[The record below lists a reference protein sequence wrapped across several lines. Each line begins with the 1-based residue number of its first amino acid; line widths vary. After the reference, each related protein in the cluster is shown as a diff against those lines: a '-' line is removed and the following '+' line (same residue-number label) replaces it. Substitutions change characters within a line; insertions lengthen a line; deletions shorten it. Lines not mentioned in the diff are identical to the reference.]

1 MKKVMNASIGGAG
14 FLLDEDAFLR
24 LQAYL
29 QAFRERLATG
39 SGQVGYQA
47 GEVMDDLEAR
57 IAELFRS
64 EVGVSGRV
72 VDLELTNKVIAQLGM
87 PDGGSF
93 TDGAG
98 SAKQEGKGP
107 RPFWE
112 KGELPRKLYRD
123 PYDRMIAGVCSGL
136 AQYFGLDTALIR
148 VIMLVLLV
156 TGTAG
161 FWIYIILWII
171 APKAETAAQQC
182 EMHGLPVTA
191 ENMARF
197 SSFSREDKK
206 NK

>member
-29 QAFRERLATG
+29 QAFRERLAAG

-47 GEVMDDLEAR
+47 GEVMYDLEAR

-123 PYDRMIAGVCSGL
+123 PCDRMIAGVCSGL

-182 EMHGLPVTA
+182 EMRGLPVTA

>member
-123 PYDRMIAGVCSGL
+123 PCDRMIAGVCSGL

>member
-1 MKKVMNASIGGAG
+1 
-14 FLLDEDAFLR
+14 
-24 LQAYL
+24 
-29 QAFRERLATG
+29 
-39 SGQVGYQA
+39 
-47 GEVMDDLEAR
+47 MDDLEAR

-123 PYDRMIAGVCSGL
+123 PCDRMIAGVCSGL

-182 EMHGLPVTA
+182 EMRGLPVTA

>member
-29 QAFRERLATG
+29 QAFRERLAAG

-47 GEVMDDLEAR
+47 GEVMEDLEAR

>member
-29 QAFRERLATG
+29 QAFRERLAAG

-123 PYDRMIAGVCSGL
+123 PCDRMIAGVCSGL

-148 VIMLVLLV
+148 VLMVVLLV

-182 EMHGLPVTA
+182 EMRGLPVTA

>member
-148 VIMLVLLV
+148 VLMVVLLV

>member
-29 QAFRERLATG
+29 QAFRERLAAG

-107 RPFWE
+107 CPFWE
-112 KGELPRKLYRD
+112 KGELPRTLYRD

-148 VIMLVLLV
+148 VLMVVLLV

>member
-1 MKKVMNASIGGAG
+1 MEKVMNASIGGAG

-29 QAFRERLATG
+29 QAFRERLAAG

-148 VIMLVLLV
+148 VLMVVLLV

>member
-64 EVGVSGRV
+64 EVGVSSRV

-148 VIMLVLLV
+148 VLMVVLLV

>member
-29 QAFRERLATG
+29 QAFRERLAAG

-148 VIMLVLLV
+148 VIMVVLLV

>member
-29 QAFRERLATG
+29 QAFRERLAAG

-93 TDGAG
+93 TDCAG

-148 VIMLVLLV
+148 VIMVVLLV

-182 EMHGLPVTA
+182 EMRGLPVTA

>member
-29 QAFRERLATG
+29 QAFRERLAAG

>member
-29 QAFRERLATG
+29 QAFRERLAAG

-123 PYDRMIAGVCSGL
+123 PCDRMIAGVCSGL
-136 AQYFGLDTALIR
+136 AQYFGLDTVLIR

>member
-1 MKKVMNASIGGAG
+1 MNASIGGAG

-29 QAFRERLATG
+29 QAFRERLAAG

-148 VIMLVLLV
+148 VIMVVLLV

-161 FWIYIILWII
+161 FWIYIILWIKI
-171 APKAETAAQQC
+171 
-182 EMHGLPVTA
+182 
-191 ENMARF
+191 
-197 SSFSREDKK
+197 S
-206 NK
+206 

>member
-64 EVGVSGRV
+64 EVGVSSRV

-148 VIMLVLLV
+148 VLMVVLLV

-182 EMHGLPVTA
+182 EMRGLPVTA

>member
-1 MKKVMNASIGGAG
+1 MNASIGGAG

-29 QAFRERLATG
+29 QAFRERLAAG

-148 VIMLVLLV
+148 VLMVVLLV

>member
-29 QAFRERLATG
+29 QAFRERLAAG

-123 PYDRMIAGVCSGL
+123 PCDRMIAGVCSGL

-148 VIMLVLLV
+148 VLMVVLLV

>member
-29 QAFRERLATG
+29 QAFRERLAAG

-148 VIMLVLLV
+148 VLMVVLLV

>member
-29 QAFRERLATG
+29 QAFRERLAAG

-47 GEVMDDLEAR
+47 GEVMEDLEAR

-123 PYDRMIAGVCSGL
+123 PCDRMIAGVCSGL

>member
-1 MKKVMNASIGGAG
+1 MNASIGGAG

-64 EVGVSGRV
+64 EVGVSSRV

-148 VIMLVLLV
+148 VLMVVLLV

>member
-64 EVGVSGRV
+64 EVGVSSRV

-123 PYDRMIAGVCSGL
+123 PCDRMIAGVCSGL

-148 VIMLVLLV
+148 VLMVVLLV

>member
-29 QAFRERLATG
+29 QAFRERLAAG

-123 PYDRMIAGVCSGL
+123 PCDRMIAGVCSGL

>member
-123 PYDRMIAGVCSGL
+123 PCDRMIAGVCSGL

-148 VIMLVLLV
+148 VLMVVLLV

-182 EMHGLPVTA
+182 EMRGLPVTA

>member
-148 VIMLVLLV
+148 VIMVVLLV

>member
-123 PYDRMIAGVCSGL
+123 PCDRMIAGVCSGL

-182 EMHGLPVTA
+182 EMRGLPVTA

>member
-29 QAFRERLATG
+29 QAFRERLAAG

-64 EVGVSGRV
+64 EVGVSSRV

-123 PYDRMIAGVCSGL
+123 PCDRMIAGVCSGL
-136 AQYFGLDTALIR
+136 AQYFGLDTVLIR

>member
-1 MKKVMNASIGGAG
+1 MKKVMNASIGGAV

-182 EMHGLPVTA
+182 EMRGLPVTA

>member
-29 QAFRERLATG
+29 QAFRERLAAG

-64 EVGVSGRV
+64 EVGVSSRV

-123 PYDRMIAGVCSGL
+123 PCDRMIAGVCSGL

>member
-29 QAFRERLATG
+29 QAFRERLAAG

-72 VDLELTNKVIAQLGM
+72 VDLELTSKVIAQLGM

-148 VIMLVLLV
+148 VLMVVLLV

>member
-1 MKKVMNASIGGAG
+1 MNASIGGAG

-29 QAFRERLATG
+29 QAFRERLAAG

-47 GEVMDDLEAR
+47 GAVMDDLEAR

-123 PYDRMIAGVCSGL
+123 PCDRMIAGVCSGL

-182 EMHGLPVTA
+182 EMRGLPVTA

>member
-1 MKKVMNASIGGAG
+1 MS
-14 FLLDEDAFLR
+14 
-24 LQAYL
+24 
-29 QAFRERLATG
+29 
-39 SGQVGYQA
+39 
-47 GEVMDDLEAR
+47 
-57 IAELFRS
+57 
-64 EVGVSGRV
+64 
-72 VDLELTNKVIAQLGM
+72 AQ
-87 PDGGSF
+87 
-93 TDGAG
+93 
-98 SAKQEGKGP
+98 QEGKGP

-148 VIMLVLLV
+148 VLMVVLLV

>member
-1 MKKVMNASIGGAG
+1 MKKVMNASIWGAG

-29 QAFRERLATG
+29 QAFRERLAAG

-148 VIMLVLLV
+148 VLMVVLLV

>member
-29 QAFRERLATG
+29 QAFRERLAAG

-98 SAKQEGKGP
+98 SAKQEGNRP

-148 VIMLVLLV
+148 VLMVVLLV

-182 EMHGLPVTA
+182 EMRGLPVTA

>member
-29 QAFRERLATG
+29 QAFRERLAAG

-64 EVGVSGRV
+64 EVGVSSRV

-148 VIMLVLLV
+148 VLMVVLLV

>member
-29 QAFRERLATG
+29 QAFRERLAAG

-93 TDGAG
+93 TDGAE

-123 PYDRMIAGVCSGL
+123 PCDRMIAGVCSGL

-148 VIMLVLLV
+148 VIMVVLLV

-182 EMHGLPVTA
+182 EMRGLPVTA

>member
-29 QAFRERLATG
+29 QAFRERLAAG

-112 KGELPRKLYRD
+112 KGELPRTLYRD